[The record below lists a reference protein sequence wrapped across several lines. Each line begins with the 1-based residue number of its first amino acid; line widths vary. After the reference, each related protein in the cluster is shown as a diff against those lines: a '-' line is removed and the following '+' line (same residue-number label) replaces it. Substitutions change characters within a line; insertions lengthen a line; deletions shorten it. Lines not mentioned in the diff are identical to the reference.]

1 MRRHRRDPLTG
12 QRHSRLKALAVAVI
26 LLAALGVRLGYNA
39 AEPYHAIN
47 DAGTYNRMASMVATY
62 GDYHTG
68 SAPKSGAGG
77 SRGPTAYFPPAF
89 PYSLAVADLIDGH
102 QAGGRTAVPGE
113 RTEMAIIGTIS
124 VAFVG
129 LVALEAFGEGVA
141 FAAIVLAAFYPVF
154 IVCSGLLAAENLV
167 VPLEL
172 AAAWAALRARR
183 ARRPYVWLAGT
194 GILTGL
200 AALTHENAILY
211 VIPFAIAAW
220 GIARKRA
227 GDRSR
232 AGLRALAAPALLV
245 LLTCATIAPWT
256 IRNAVELHSF
266 VPISDETG
274 ITLAGTYNPR
284 SANDPQLAYKWHLFS
299 HVPELHHFAR
309 SSNYETEPQLSSQLT
324 TAALNYIKAHPLAP
338 IEASFDNTLR
348 MLELEG
354 TFAWRASTSALN
366 IHEPWA
372 TIGVYSFYLVCLLA
386 IAGLFTR
393 EARRAPWWLW
403 LMPVLWWLTIVPVN
417 VETPRFR
424 EPLDPFLILLAGC
437 ALNAAVARLRLGRA
451 PVGRRRRPAKLA
463 RDQAQLVK
471 VVKRLA

>member
-1 MRRHRRDPLTG
+1 V
-12 QRHSRLKALAVAVI
+12 AVAVI
-26 LLAALGVRLGYNA
+26 LLGTLGLRLGYIA
-39 AEPYHAIN
+39 SEPYHAIN
-47 DAGTYNRMASMVATY
+47 DAGTYNRMASMIANY

-89 PYSLAVADLIDGH
+89 PYYLAVADVLDGH
-102 QAGGRTAVPGE
+102 QAGGRTAVPPE
-113 RTEMAIIGTIS
+113 RIEMAVTGTIS
-124 VAFVG
+124 VALIG

-141 FAAIVLAAFYPVF
+141 FAAMVLAAVYPVF
-154 IVCSGLLAAENLV
+154 IVCSGILAAENLV

-172 AAAWAALRARR
+172 AAAWTALRSRR
-183 ARRPYVWLAGT
+183 ASRPYAWIAAT

-200 AALTHENAILY
+200 AALTHENAVLY
-211 VIPFAIAAW
+211 AIPFAIGAW
-220 GIARKRA
+220 GVARGRQS
-227 GDRSR
+227 GRSR
-232 AGLRALAAPALLV
+232 PGLRALAAPALLI

-256 IRNAVELHSF
+256 IRNAIELHAF

-274 ITLAGTYNPR
+274 ITLAGTYNSG
-284 SANDPQLAYKWHLFS
+284 SANDPQLPYKWHLFS
-299 HVPELHHFAR
+299 HVRSLHYLAHR
-309 SSNYETEPQLSSQLT
+309 SNGETEPQLSSQLT
-324 TAALNYIKAHPLAP
+324 TEALNYIKAHPLAP

-354 TFAWRASTSALN
+354 TFAWHASTSALN

-372 TIGVYSFYLVCLLA
+372 TIGVYSFYAVCLAA

-393 EARRAPWWLW
+393 EVRRAPWWLW

-437 ALNAAVARLRLGRA
+437 ALRAAARLLGGA
-451 PVGRRRRPAKLA
+451 PVRRGRRPAELA
-463 RDQAQLVK
+463 RDEAQLVK